1 MNKYN
6 IEVKETL
13 SCICSV
19 EAHSLNEAIQKIQK
33 NYHDEKI
40 VLDSQDFVDVE
51 FNAMSYQMKEKEQTK
66 SSKDRER

>member
-13 SCICSV
+13 SRICSV

-40 VLDSQDFVDVE
+40 VLDS
-51 FNAMSYQMKEKEQTK
+51 
-66 SSKDRER
+66 

>member
-1 MNKYN
+1 MNKYK
-6 IEVKETL
+6 IEIKETL
-13 SCICSV
+13 SRICSV

-51 FNAMSYQMKEKEQTK
+51 FNDMSYQMKEKEQTK
-66 SSKDRER
+66 YSKDRER